1 MNYGELKKNLISKGF
16 AEESDYE
23 EFEELG
29 YTYDAINQAV
39 NEINDVFPI
48 EAEFDFDIDESD
60 TGIYTIDMG
69 DRAGFIA
76 LAETPVWFEKDGE
89 EIWRSFTEFEVK
101 MDRKIIIKMDDYE
114 GSFRIYYYKLPTQ
127 ITSSTPNSFEFE
139 LPLVAHNLIPLLTAY
154 YLWLDDDER
163 KAIMYKN
170 DYEEA
175 RNIALQRKNPP
186 RARVEIGKWGDI

>member
-29 YTYDAINQAV
+29 YTFDAINQAI
-39 NEINDVFPI
+39 NEINNVFPI
-48 EAEFDFDIDESD
+48 EAEFNFEIDETD
-60 TGIYTIDMG
+60 TGIMKIDMG

-76 LAETPVWFEKDGE
+76 LAETPVWYEKDGE
-89 EIWRSFTEFEVK
+89 DIWRAFTEYDVK
-101 MDRKIIIKMDDYE
+101 KDRELWIKVDDYE
-114 GSFRIYYYKLPTQ
+114 GSFRIYYFKLPTQ
-127 ITSSTPNSFEFE
+127 ITQSTPDSFEIE
-139 LPLVAHNLIPLLTAY
+139 LPLVAHNLIPLLASY

-175 RNIALQRKNPP
+175 RNLALQRKNQPRADVIPP
-186 RARVEIGKWGDI
+186 RWGDI

>member
-29 YTYDAINQAV
+29 YTFDAINQAI

-48 EAEFDFDIDESD
+48 EAEYNFEIDESD
-60 TGIYTIDMG
+60 TGILSIDMG

-76 LAETPVWFEKDGE
+76 LGETPVWFEKEGE
-89 EIWRSFTEFEVK
+89 DIWRAFTEYEVK
-101 MDRKIIIKMDDYE
+101 MDRKIIIKVDDYD

-127 ITSSTPNSFEFE
+127 ITNSTPDTFELE
-139 LPLVAHNLIPLLTAY
+139 LPLIAHNLVPLLASY

-163 KAIMYKN
+163 KATMYKN

-175 RNIALQRKNPP
+175 RAIALQRKKPS
-186 RARVEIGKWGDI
+186 RAKVKVGKWGDI

>member
-101 MDRKIIIKMDDYE
+101 MDRKIIINMDDYE